1 MSQCINEKMNQSL
14 HQIISF
20 PNPKTHEFV
29 EWISV
34 GDYIY
39 NGRDILGFGG
49 DLSLENLVNAYQHGI
64 FPWTIEG
71 LPLPWFCPENRAILE
86 FDDLHIPKSLRKE
99 FAKTTFTFTI
109 DKCFREVI
117 TRCSQ
122 TPRTHESGTW
132 ITQDFIDAYCDL
144 HKFGMAHSVEVWDES
159 ELVGG
164 LYGVDSC
171 GVFCGE
177 SMFHERSNAS
187 KFAFLHLIEHLEN
200 RGATWL
206 DIQVMTPHFEILG
219 AIEIPR
225 NDFLNKLEATLA
237 KGIKLFD

>member
-1 MSQCINEKMNQSL
+1 MTQQTNNP
-14 HQIISF
+14 IIIF

-34 GDYIY
+34 GEYVY

-49 DLSLENLVNAYQHGI
+49 DLSIENLVNAYQNGI
-64 FPWTIEG
+64 FPWTIDG

-86 FDDLHIPKSLRKE
+86 FDELHIPKSLRKE
-99 FAKTTFTFTI
+99 LAKTAFTFTV
-109 DKCFREVI
+109 DKCFGEVI
-117 TRCSQ
+117 KRCSN
-122 TPRTHESGTW
+122 TPRTFESGTW
-132 ITQDFIDAYCDL
+132 ITQDFINAYNDL
-144 HKFGMAHSVEVWDES
+144 HEFGTAHSVEVWDET

-164 LYGVDSC
+164 LYGVDC
-171 GVFCGE
+171 GGVFCGE

-187 KFAFLHLIEHLEN
+187 KFAFLHLIEHLKS

-206 DIQVMTPHFEILG
+206 DIQVMTPHFEVLG
-219 AIEIPR
+219 AKEIPR

-237 KGIKLFD
+237 KEIKLF